1 MFTSTSSA
9 LQGNAGPRGPAGP
22 PGLDGPKVGWFS
34 SVV

>member
-1 MFTSTSSA
+1 MFTSSA

-34 SVV
+34 SAV